1 MRVNAAGLA
10 LVMPDKTALFLKR
23 SPESTEPGTWTFPGG
38 TMEGSETALIAA
50 IRETREE
57 TSYIAPE
64 DAEEPRLVATS
75 KNGYKTFRQR
85 VTSQFIPTL
94 DDENVAWA
102 WAPLSD
108 PPQPVHPGLEETLP
122 KIAQDQQPAL
132 STGANSGVPAAMMIR
147 REAEDALQ
155 GTDMT
160 PEEWKGLVGGLLE
173 FFAEEAAEPEHA
185 EAEDARDDER
195 MESPDTSAQERRI
208 LALYHRK
215 VQQNEIKNTPENLR
229 KFLREHGISADAAFK
244 GTPTKLKDLVDQGR
258 HEARYRETAAVIN
271 KPRIP
276 TSFSEADLRQMDK
289 EHAQFMKSQ
298 RPALRKMWGDTAKDE
313 KPKPLYASRPL
324 KNAADVI
331 AWARKAGF
339 PKTLGPD
346 DMHVTLA
353 YSKTPVRYGT
363 EDAALCPSDDDMR
376 VEGGAR
382 SIEPLGDEGAIVLRF
397 ESPDLT
403 DRWNE
408 MRDAGAS
415 WEHPSFQPHVTFTMA
430 PGDVD
435 LSKIEPYSGP
445 LDFGPERFKEIKAGE
460 DWAAKAR
467 ASMVGDDLTE
477 KETAEG
483 KLTERQESAIGT
495 VGSEKR
501 DEMPEG
507 VFLEPAS
514 KKYPVK
520 EKQDGEW
527 KYNRKL
533 LLAAAR
539 RARMNGNEALASRAD
554 SIRER
559 VFGEGAQDAAD
570 DFSDVKVDAEHDGP
584 WLSCMSKSGTTMYR
598 NRNVPAEAEIDGKTV
613 DVDDM
618 LIHHEVPEWRDL
630 ENLLKVFKEQIGRE
644 PDEQERKVLYQGAH
658 GRSGTPSEKAHAEK
672 IGVNWKAWSAWC
684 RGEEAKVER
693 GPFANPAPDAD
704 VRPIPH
710 GHGDLAATD
719 SALKLALDKDSVRE
733 FDQDGRMH
741 VKVSNICKACIS
753 PYKGSEI
760 PDPDGTLNLDPDRI
774 YNLLRPADE
783 IEKAADTANGIQIL
797 HRHVPVDVNDHK
809 PYDIIGTTGSEAN
822 FDYPYLKN
830 SLHFWTRGGIDG
842 IESKDRAD
850 LSPGYHYKA
859 DMTPGT
865 FDGEPFD
872 GVMRELKFN
881 HIASVSDGRQ
891 PGILVGDSANDVHW
905 AVVEKAL
912 LDAITE
918 DGKWGMILHMPT
930 ALQNMTGL

>member
-1 MRVNAAGLA
+1 MQVDAAGLA
-10 LVMPDKTALFLKR
+10 LVMPDGTALFLKR
-23 SPESTEPGTWTFPGG
+23 SPESSEPGMWCLPGG
-38 TMEGSETALIAA
+38 TMEGSEPPLIAA

-57 TSYIAPE
+57 TGFIAPD

-75 KNGYKTFRQR
+75 KNGYKTFKQR

-102 WAPLSD
+102 WAPLDD

-132 STGANSGVPAAMMIR
+132 STGANAGIPAGMMIR

-155 GTDMT
+155 GADMT

-173 FFAEEAAEPEHA
+173 FFAEEAMEPEHA
-185 EAEDARDDER
+185 EAEDAPRDDER

-276 TSFSEADLRQMDK
+276 TSFSQADLRQMEK

-298 RPALRKMWGDTAKDE
+298 QPELRKRWGDTAAKDE
-313 KPKPLYASRPL
+313 GSKTLYASRPL
-324 KNAADVI
+324 KNGADVI
-331 AWARKAGF
+331 AWARQSGF
-339 PKTLGPD
+339 PKTLSPD

-353 YSKTPVRYGT
+353 YSKTPVAYGT
-363 EDAALCPSDDDMR
+363 EGALAPRNDGMR
-376 VEGGAR
+376 VEGGTR
-382 SIEPLGDEGAIVLRF
+382 SVEPLGDEGAIVLRF

-403 DRWNE
+403 SRWEE

-415 WEHPSFQPHVTFTMA
+415 WQYPSFQPHVTFTMDS
-430 PGDVD
+430 GDVD
-435 LSKIEPYSGP
+435 LSKIEPYDGP

-477 KETAEG
+477 KQTAEG
-483 KLTERQESAIGT
+483 KLTDRQESAIGT

-584 WLSCMSKSGTTMYR
+584 WVSCMSKSGTTMYR
-598 NRNVPAEAEIDGKTV
+598 NRNVPAQVEIDGKMV
-613 DVDDM
+613 DVDED
-618 LIHHEVPEWRDL
+618 LKHHEIPEWRDL
-630 ENLLKVFKEQIGRE
+630 ENLLKVFKEQFDRE

-658 GRSGTPSEKAHAEK
+658 GRSGTPSEKAYCQSK
-672 IGVNWKAWSAWC
+672 GINWKALSAWF
-684 RGEEAKVER
+684 RGMEAKVEK
-693 GPFANPAPDAD
+693 GPFENEPDDAD
-704 VRPIPH
+704 VKPIPH
-710 GHGDLAATD
+710 GHGELAATD
-719 SALKLALDKDSVRE
+719 SALKLALDKDSSRV
-733 FDQDGRMH
+733 FDKDGRMH
-741 VKVSNICKACIS
+741 VSDVNICKACVS
-753 PYKGSEI
+753 PYLGREI
-760 PDPDGTLNLDPDRI
+760 PDPDGTLNLDPERI
-774 YNLLRPADE
+774 YKVYRPADE
-783 IEKAADTANGIQIL
+783 IEKGASTSNGIQIL
-797 HRHVPVDVNDHK
+797 RTHVPVDADDHR
-809 PYDIIGTTGSEAN
+809 PYDIIGCTGSDATFEN
-822 FDYPYLKN
+822 PYLKN
-830 SLHFWTRGGIDG
+830 SLHFWTKQSIDD
-842 IESKDRAD
+842 IESNTRRE
-850 LSPGYHYKA
+850 LSPGYRYLA
-859 DMTPGT
+859 ILDNGT
-865 FDGEPFD
+865 FDGDDYEIR
-872 GVMRELKFN
+872 MSNIEFN
-881 HIASVSDGRQ
+881 HIITTERGRQ
-891 PGILVGDSANDVHW
+891 NDSDEADIIVGDSAENLQW
-905 AVVEKAL
+905 GAIESAL
-912 LDAITE
+912 TTLGIDA
-918 DGKWGMILHMPT
+918 
-930 ALQNMTGL
+930 